1 MAVNQSPEYT
11 KAEEKYRAATTADER
26 LRCLEEMLRL
36 VPKHKASEK
45 LQSQLKQKIKAAREE
60 GQQEHKH
67 TGGHRDIFAVSRQ
80 GAGQVV
86 LLGEPNVG
94 KSAILAAL
102 TDAKVEVADFP
113 FSTHAAIPGMAYHED
128 VPIQLVDMPPLIDGE
143 PQPGMI
149 NAYRLADVILLVIDL
164 SAVDLLDQYE
174 RPLRMLLERNLR
186 PVSTSVPPMPEGDPP
201 VQPKR
206 VLVVAN
212 KSDTPQATENFEGL
226 TELCAGMKDLG
237 ADGLRM
243 LSISAVT
250 RDGLDEMMSILFDLL
265 NVIRVYAKKPGKPAD
280 LLAPFILPKGGTV
293 LDLARHIHRELAE
306 HLKIARIWGGAVHDG
321 QQVHHTHVLTDRNVL
336 ELHF

>member
-1 MAVNQSPEYT
+1 MV
-11 KAEEKYRAATTADER
+11 
-26 LRCLEEMLRL
+26 
-36 VPKHKASEK
+36 
-45 LQSQLKQKIKAAREE
+45 
-60 GQQEHKH
+60 
-67 TGGHRDIFAVSRQ
+67 
-80 GAGQVV
+80 
-86 LLGEPNVG
+86 
-94 KSAILAAL
+94 
-102 TDAKVEVADFP
+102 
-113 FSTHAAIPGMAYHED
+113 
-128 VPIQLVDMPPLIDGE
+128 
-143 PQPGMI
+143 

-174 RPLRMLLERNLR
+174 RPLRMLLKRNLR
-186 PVSTSVPPMPEGDPP
+186 PLSISVPPLPEGDPP

-243 LSISAVT
+243 LPISAVT

-280 LLAPFILPKGGTV
+280 LLAPFILPKGSTV

-321 QQVHHTHVLTDRNVL
+321 QPVHHTHVLTDRNVV